1 MWQWYFLYK
10 LCMQIV
16 IFQYTYFFSII
27 QIRFKAYFY
36 FEVFHTRCINEWL
49 RRKNTCPICRERIG
63 GGDGE
68 DSSND
73 NINDELVNDEQQFV
87 GTTLRESLSLP
98 RKKVF
103 HLTAI
108 VLIISILYHYM
119 QVWAFV
125 VLCSEKIYVTED
137 VCLCNQLFQRD
148 LMGSE
153 FLVTEGGFD
162 IIRD

>member
-1 MWQWYFLYK
+1 MVFSVQTK
-10 LCMQIV
+10 HANCNIS
-16 IFQYTYFFSII
+16 IHIFFSII

-119 QVWAFV
+119 QV
-125 VLCSEKIYVTED
+125 
-137 VCLCNQLFQRD
+137 
-148 LMGSE
+148 
-153 FLVTEGGFD
+153 
-162 IIRD
+162 